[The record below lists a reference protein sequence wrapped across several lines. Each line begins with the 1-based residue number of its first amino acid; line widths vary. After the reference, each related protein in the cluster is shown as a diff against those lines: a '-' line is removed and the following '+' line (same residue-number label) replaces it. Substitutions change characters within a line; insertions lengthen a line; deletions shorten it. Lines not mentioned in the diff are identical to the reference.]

1 MAHRVA
7 GRHLRLRG
15 KLLRLRWGTASLL
28 TYTYTATWLAAV
40 ALRAL
45 RFPPIEAYSGQEIAF
60 DAWAAILLAY
70 PVAEAYALRRST
82 QAVDE
87 RPVSARLFFDDLWQ
101 PVATLGIKLSAWLSR
116 NDYKRQ

>member
-1 MAHRVA
+1 M
-7 GRHLRLRG
+7 RG

-28 TYTYTATWLAAV
+28 TYTYAATWLAAV

-45 RFPPIEAYSGQEIAF
+45 HFPPIEAYRGQEIAS
-60 DAWAAILLAY
+60 DAWAVILLTY
-70 PVAEAYALRRST
+70 PIAEALALRRST

-101 PVATLGIKLSAWLSR
+101 PIATLGVKLNAWFSR